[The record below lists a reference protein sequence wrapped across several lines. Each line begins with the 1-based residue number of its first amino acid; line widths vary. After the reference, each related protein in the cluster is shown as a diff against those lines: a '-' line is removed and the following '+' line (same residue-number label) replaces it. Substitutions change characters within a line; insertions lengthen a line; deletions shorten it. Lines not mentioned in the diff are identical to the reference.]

1 MRLEEMLEPE
11 DAESMLARLRMLEPV
26 TYTIPPLLI
35 ERLQAYVKDR
45 VPTGDFLRA
54 VLENNLKEA
63 VGRADVQSQRALC
76 AIVSYCYNHIPSA
89 CWGSPEKVEEWLKK
103 S

>member
-1 MRLEEMLEPE
+1 MLEPE
-11 DAESMLARLRMLEPV
+11 DPESRIARLLSTDEPV

-45 VPTGDFLRA
+45 IPTGDFLRA
-54 VLENNLKEA
+54 VLENDLKGA

-89 CWGSPEKVEEWLKK
+89 CWGSPEKVEEWLKN